1 MRRATISSIDFGL
14 ATSEH
19 IDKVSV
25 VDITFT
31 STKKNDYDGVC
42 HKKLGPGDGCSLCLE
57 CAKPIDRCQGHGGKI
72 ELYQPVINPLFL
84 PFISRIAPNFCIR
97 CSRLLLHDHHLYR
110 FKSMYCSNYKRKI
123 TEMCAL
129 TARNRVCWFDEE
141 NPKSVPTLLSMKKA
155 LKRGYCGTRQP
166 DVWSLKDEKII
177 IRPGYYIESE
187 EEFKGNG
194 RNLPGL
200 PIITPKQIYEMFR
213 GVSDR
218 NHLLFGFDPKVA
230 PFHAM
235 FFSIFPVP
243 AKIIRPQ
250 KGLAED
256 DLTKRARDIQKANQA
271 ADRRVIPNLTC
282 GLLRDVNYD
291 RRIQL
296 KKTQI
301 KDLRRIEGP
310 ISSKHTRQRQ
320 GVIPECLDSY
330 FVLQRYVAAFEDSK
344 FQAKLDKDY
353 GREIQGVKQR
363 YIATANDAGRVR
375 EDLNGKRVDV
385 SARAVISPDTNQEID
400 EIGLP
405 KIMMMGFTYGEIC
418 SMYNFHKLEQ
428 CIKNGKA
435 IHPGVNYI
443 ERNGQMFEPDACEG
457 GLQFGDVVHRHFV
470 NGDLVLVNR
479 QPSLHKYSLM
489 CHKARLHEGLTI
501 KPHLCVI
508 GAYGGDFDGDEMNIL
523 PATDE
528 ESRAEAMELLA
539 VGKNLIKD
547 GKLIIN
553 FVQHA
558 AIGAYML
565 TSLSEPFFTRN
576 DIFQYLMQG
585 LHDDLIDEAMN
596 YINPNNNHN
605 KKHKLEFSGQDLVSF
620 ILPTYLKD
628 KPLTKSSLNHCFLQ
642 LIQEDPRNYDNHV
655 KRMGFI
661 ARILKYHCESY
672 GISIGLED
680 YRVKISDDIVAN
692 SKKLETKANELS
704 IKNNKLKQ
712 RNPDDEHE
720 IITLLSRARD
730 LGGINA
736 MEYLQSK
743 RKTKDNGFLNTIESG
758 AKGGPTH
765 ITQTTYKVGIQLNDV
780 SQRNTY
786 KMNYYFKDDIS
797 AYGHVSRCF
806 LSGLTS
812 LEFYLHLISARIGLI
827 GSAIKTSVTGYLNRK
842 IVKFVEDLQ
851 AYADGSIRNANGQ
864 IIMFHYGF
872 DTSMLFNFQ
881 ITLTQK
887 SVREIIDEFYFV
899 SEHNTNQINQN
910 QNQDSQEDIVSSF
923 QEISKLLILRYRL
936 LQQHR
941 MVNSIPVP
949 VDTNVLIRL
958 LKKQPKKNS
967 TCSLITIREA
977 ISELWLHLVL
987 DYHIPNTDLYE
998 AAFFECFAVR
1008 NLFKY
1013 GALQSMEH
1021 FKFTLEWI
1029 SRRYIQQL
1037 CQAGAPKGQDAVQGL
1052 VEPSTQGN
1060 LKIFHISG
1068 EANVLVD
1075 GVQRLGE
1082 IVNAL
1087 KTIATPWQSIY
1098 ILKEFETT
1106 FDPLKSLVE
1115 LYIDSIVLNS
1125 YDKIHTNK
1133 EEKEQEETELVVLT
1147 LYLNRNQ
1154 MLQRR
1159 LSPKNL
1165 RDKLIRK
1172 SKLLNR
1178 EIIACNIT
1186 YANIKDDV
1194 WWITLQIHKESKI
1207 IKGFSKSTEPLPL
1220 LSLQLYHALR
1230 HEKTL
1235 LAGVSGIKDFHKSYK
1250 DVWVQDESNNNKL
1263 VKEKRLCYETK
1274 GSNLMGVC
1282 LLDEVDIENT
1292 TTNDIHQIYQV
1303 FGIDPT
1309 KRAIEQ
1315 QLYETMMEID
1325 GTISSRH
1332 ISLVASVMCA
1342 SGVLTALTFSGMNS
1356 SKHCCSYLKLSTF
1369 ERSLD
1374 SFVGAAISGHHDEL
1388 KGVSESSMVGTKMS
1402 LGTGGSFEP
1411 ISDLTL
1417 LPKCH
1422 AENIKTIIRNGR
1434 KYLFTP
1440 PNIDEY
1446 LKTEQNEGEIEEELL
1461 SFKLTKMIDGTTKNL
1476 AQKRKAKKLD
1486 VKWGLFENT
1495 LCPSSPKQSTKST
1508 NNAKKRKANQWNID
1522 ISAEPFPT

>member
-19 IDKVSV
+19 IDKIAV
-25 VDITFT
+25 VDITHA
-31 STKKNDYDGVC
+31 STKKTNYDGVC
-42 HKKLGPGDGCSLCLE
+42 HKKLGPGDTCSLCSE
-57 CAKPIDRCQGHGGKI
+57 CAKPIDRCQGHTGKI

-110 FKSMYCSNYKRKI
+110 FKSMYCSNYKKKI

-129 TARNRVCWFDEE
+129 TARNRVCWFDED

-155 LKRGYCGTRQP
+155 LKKGYCGTRQP
-166 DVWSLKDEKII
+166 DIWSIKDEKII
-177 IRPGYYIESE
+177 IRPAYYIESE

-194 RNLPGL
+194 TDLPGL

-218 NHLLFGFDPKVA
+218 NHLLFGFNPKAA

-235 FFSIFPVP
+235 FFYSFPVP
-243 AKIIRPQ
+243 AMIIRQQ
-250 KGLAED
+250 KGITED
-256 DLTKRARDIQKANQA
+256 DLTRRARDIQKANQL
-271 ADRRVIPNLTC
+271 ADKKVIPNLTC
-282 GLLRDVNYD
+282 GLLREVNYD

-301 KDLRRIEGP
+301 KDLKKIQGP
-310 ISSKHTRQRQ
+310 ISTKHTRQRQ

-344 FQAKLDKDY
+344 FQSKLDKDY

-405 KIMMMGFTYGEIC
+405 RSMMMGFTYGEIC

-428 CIKNGKA
+428 YIKNGKS

-443 ERNGQMFEPDACEG
+443 ERNRQMFEPDACEG
-457 GLQFGDVVHRHFV
+457 GLQFGDIVHRHFI

-479 QPSLHKYSLM
+479 QPSLHKYSMM
-489 CHKARLHEGLTI
+489 CHKAKLHEDLTI
-501 KPHLCVI
+501 KPHLCTV
-508 GAYGGDFDGDEMNIL
+508 GAYGADFDGDEMNIL

-528 ESRAEAMELLA
+528 ESRAEAMELMA
-539 VGKNLIKD
+539 VGKNLLKD

-565 TSLSEPFFTRN
+565 TSLVEPFFSKN

-585 LHDDLIDEAMN
+585 LHDDLIDEAMDLMLH
-596 YINPNNNHN
+596 NNNNN
-605 KKHKLEFSGQDLVSF
+605 KTTSKNTKEFSGRDLASF
-620 ILPTYLKD
+620 ILSTYLKD

-642 LIQEDPRNYDNHV
+642 LIQEDPTNYDNHV

-661 ARILKYHCESY
+661 VRILKYHCATY

-680 YRVKISDDIVAN
+680 YRVKISDEVSAI
-692 SKKLETKANELS
+692 SKKLEDKANELS
-704 IKNNKLKQ
+704 IKNNKSKH

-730 LGGINA
+730 IGGVNA
-736 MEYLQSK
+736 MEYMQEK
-743 RKTKDNGFLNTIESG
+743 RKTRNNGFLDTIESG

-780 SQRNTY
+780 SQRNAY
-786 KMNYYFKDDIS
+786 KTNYYFKDDIS
-797 AYGHVSRCF
+797 AYGHVSRSF
-806 LSGLTS
+806 FNGLTA

-842 IVKFVEDLQ
+842 IVKFVEDLR
-851 AYADGSIRNANGQ
+851 AHSDGSIRNANGQ

-872 DTSMLFNFQ
+872 DTSMLCHYE

-887 SVREIIDEFYFV
+887 SVSEIIHEFYLVFQ
-899 SEHNTNQINQN
+899 NNQA
-910 QNQDSQEDIVSSF
+910 DYVSSF
-923 QEISKLLILRYRL
+923 QEISKLIVLRYRL

-941 MVNSIPVP
+941 MVNSISLP
-949 VDTNVLIRL
+949 VDKNVLIRL
-958 LKKQPKKNS
+958 LKKQKFK
-967 TCSLITIREA
+967 TDGTLISLIKVREA
-977 ISELWLHLVL
+977 ISELWLHLVIE
-987 DYHIPNTDLYE
+987 YHVPNTDLYE
-998 AAFFECFAVR
+998 TAFFECFSAQ

-1013 GALQSMEH
+1013 GALESMEH
-1021 FKFTLEWI
+1021 FKFTLQWI
-1029 SRRYIQQL
+1029 SKRYIQQL
-1037 CQAGAPKGQDAVQGL
+1037 VHAGSPKGQDAVQGL

-1098 ILKEFETT
+1098 ILKEFEST
-1106 FDPLKSLVE
+1106 FDPLKSLIE
-1115 LYIDSIVLNS
+1115 LYIDSIVTNS
-1125 YDKIHTNK
+1125 YEKLHKQKNEEEAK
-1133 EEKEQEETELVVLT
+1133 EETKEETQLVTLT

-1178 EIIACNIT
+1178 EIVACNIT
-1186 YANIKDDV
+1186 YANIKDEI
-1194 WWITLQIHKESKI
+1194 WWITLQIHRDSKI
-1207 IKGFSKSTEPLPL
+1207 IKGFSEPTEPLAL

-1235 LAGVSGIKDFHKSYK
+1235 LAGVSGIKDFHKCYK
-1250 DVWVQDESNNNKL
+1250 DVWVQDELQNNKL
-1263 VKEKRLCYETK
+1263 IKEKRLCYETK

-1303 FGIDPT
+1303 FGIDAT
-1309 KRAIEQ
+1309 KRAIEHE
-1315 QLYETMMEID
+1315 LYETMMEID

-1374 SFVGAAISGHHDEL
+1374 SFIGAGISGHKDFL

-1402 LGTGGSFEP
+1402 IGTGGAFEP
-1411 ISDLTL
+1411 IVDLAL
-1417 LPKCH
+1417 LPRCH
-1422 AENIKTIIRNGR
+1422 EENIKTIIRNGQ
-1434 KYLFTP
+1434 KYLIEA
-1440 PNIDEY
+1440 PNIYEY
-1446 LKTEQNEGEIEEELL
+1446 LNTEQKEGEVEQELL
-1461 SFKLTKMIDGTTKNL
+1461 TFKLTQTVDGTTKSI
-1476 AQKRKAKKLD
+1476 AQKRKANKLIA
-1486 VKWGLFENT
+1486 KWGSFIGT
-1495 LCPSSPKQSTKST
+1495 SCPSSPKKNSKVT
-1508 NNAKKRKANQWNID
+1508 NNKKKKANQWNID
-1522 ISAEPFPT
+1522 IEAEPFSF